1 MGSLPWRRVPRAFLR
16 TAFPIGPCAIFL
28 LAMLP
33 GAFVVAAFPGGR
45 LISVSCETSQTP
57 TQEPPPPSSGQSQP
71 EPNPQA
77 PPANANPGVY
87 SSSNKNKRKYS
98 HANDFLLLGTVFTPT
113 GYAFPNVRLR
123 LRRSSEK
130 KFRWETY
137 TNSRGEF
144 AVRVPQGQEYEM
156 VVQAKGFADQTRAV
170 DARSGISQDTVT
182 FQMQPVVGG
191 KK

>member
-1 MGSLPWRRVPRAFLR
+1 MNSLPWRRVPRAR
-16 TAFPIGPCAIFL
+16 PCTVFHIHPRLLGAAIL
-28 LAMLP
+28 LA
-33 GAFVVAAFPGGR
+33 A
-45 LISVSCETSQTP
+45 LISTP
-57 TQEPPPPSSGQSQP
+57 LRCQNQQPAPPPPTSGESQP

-77 PPANANPGVY
+77 APPNSNPGDY
-87 SSSNKNKRKYS
+87 SSSSKTKKKYS

-113 GYAFPNVRLR
+113 GYAFPNVHLR

-156 VVQAKGFADQTRAV
+156 VVQAKGFADQNRAV

-182 FQMQPVVGG
+182 FQMQPLAGG